1 MLFRHPHG
9 AAGKRPG
16 SPQTLRT
23 KDYALADCRARR
35 RRQHFDDG
43 YDDDVTTPTCSIV
56 FKPLDGDAAEAEVSD
71 VAPEGAR
78 CAKALFK
85 HAQFAD
91 DSDDE
96 EGKEPPRCDGAPAA
110 APPPATPGADGS
122 PGGRA
127 SPAAASF
134 YGSPH
139 DVEDRGPTTDGA
151 SPPPPPPGGFS
162 LFWTNQEHREEP
174 PSPVRVDL
182 RAPRDIA
189 DLDRLDDVD
198 LPAQL

>member
-1 MLFRHPHG
+1 MDPAQGGAGVVGEGLVGQEEQRRRSVSVAFPFPPGLAGGEEGLSAFLGAVEGGGEVDEGDVEPLDDG
-9 AAGKRPG
+9 AAPG
-16 SPQTLRT
+16 AVLAHPRRHLAAVGELL
-23 KDYALADCRARR
+23 ALAHGR
-35 RRQHFDDG
+35 DG
-43 YDDDVTTPTCSIV
+43 VAHGVLAVKADEP
-56 FKPLDGDAAEAEVSD
+56 AAEVGERSQQD
-71 VAPEGAR
+71 RG
-78 CAKALFK
+78 
-85 HAQFAD
+85 
-91 DSDDE
+91 STT
-96 EGKEPPRCDGAPAA
+96 DGAV
-110 APPPATPGADGS
+110 
-122 PGGRA
+122 
-127 SPAAASF
+127 SF

-182 RAPRDIA
+182 RAPRDVA